1 MNNNNKNEE
10 IISKIKSMRERILDI
25 VPEICPQRAVL
36 ITESYKETEGLPFI
50 MRKAIAMEK
59 ILSNMDIYL
68 EDDQLLAG
76 NQASKMRAAPI
87 FPEYSVDWIEDE
99 LDKFPERKGDVFNI
113 SDGTKKQLRSIF
125 PYWKGKTMEDQVL
138 RDLPD
143 DVMSAWKA
151 GILSPGGI
159 THTGDGHII
168 IDFFKVLEKGLPA
181 ILLEIEEKDKNLKL
195 EHSENIKKHEF
206 YEATKIAINSVI
218 LYVKRYIELIDDIAS
233 GTGNE
238 KRRKELK
245 ELVNVCKEIINGKPS
260 SFYSALQ
267 LVTFLHILLHIE
279 TNGHSFS
286 LGRFDQ
292 YMYSFYI
299 NDINSGALT
308 HDKALD
314 LLSCFYIKLNTLNKV
329 RPWGHTEFGVGYALY
344 QQMEIGGLDSD
355 GYDATNELSF
365 ACLEADRLVRLFQPN
380 LGARLSPL
388 TSDVFL
394 RECAKCI
401 RLGYGKPALFNDSV
415 IIPSLMNYG
424 VPVGDARDYAII
436 GCVTPVV
443 PGKWNHRPTGMTF
456 INVPKILELTLNGG
470 RDPDSG
476 TELLNS
482 DKNLENFNS
491 IDELWSEFKK
501 QFDYYIRLHV
511 IVDNVCDTAIEDYDA
526 DPLCST
532 FVNDCIERGMT
543 AKKGGAIYDFISGL
557 LVGVSTAGDSISAID
572 ELVFKKH
579 SVSGLE
585 LKNALLGNFDSDNGQ
600 SIRESCKKAPKFG
613 NDLIEPDNNVIR
625 IYRLYMNLIKDY
637 KTVRYDKGP
646 TGCVY
651 TPSTATISANTPIGS
666 RVGATPDGRLAGM
679 PVNEGASPCHG
690 ADVNGPTATILS
702 ITRLPNVEMAGG
714 QLLNMK
720 FDPSSLA
727 GDEKLSKFTSLLK
740 TFLLLGGFHVQFN
753 IVSAEDLRDARIH
766 PERHRDLVVRVAG
779 YCALF
784 TSLAPEVQDE
794 IIARTEHSQ

>member
-1 MNNNNKNEE
+1 MNKNEGKE
-10 IISKIKSMRERILDI
+10 EVISKIMAMRDRILDTI
-25 VPEICPQRAVL
+25 PEICPQRAVL

-50 MRKAIAMEK
+50 MRKALAMEK

-68 EDDQLLAG
+68 EEGQLLAG

-87 FPEYSVDWIEDE
+87 FPEYSIEWIEEE
-99 LDKFPERKGDVFNI
+99 LDTFPERKGDVFNI
-113 SDGTKKQLRSIF
+113 SDDTKEQLRSIF

-138 RDLPD
+138 RNTPD
-143 DVMSAWKA
+143 DVMAAWKA

-181 ILLEIEEKDKNLKL
+181 ILLEIVEKDKSLKL
-195 EHSENIKKHEF
+195 EKSENIKKHEF
-206 YEATKIAINSVI
+206 YKATKVAINSVI
-218 LYVKRYIELIDDIAS
+218 LYIKRYIELIESIAS
-233 GTGNE
+233 ETVDK
-238 KRRKELK
+238 KRRNELE
-245 ELVNVCKEIINGKPS
+245 ELVEVCKEIINSKPG

-267 LVTFLHILLHIE
+267 LVTFLHILFHIE
-279 TNGHSFS
+279 SNGHSFS

-292 YMYSFYI
+292 YMYPFYI
-299 NDINSGALT
+299 NDINSGVLT
-308 HDKALD
+308 HEKALD

-344 QQMEIGGLDSD
+344 QQMQIGGLGPD

-380 LGARLSPL
+380 IGARLSPL
-388 TSDVFL
+388 TPDSFL
-394 RECAKCI
+394 RDCAKCI
-401 RLGYGKPALFNDSV
+401 RLGFGKPAIFNDSV
-415 IIPSLMNYG
+415 VIPSLMNYG
-424 VPVGDARDYAII
+424 VPVSDARNYAII

-476 TELLNS
+476 TELLHS

-491 IDELWSEFKK
+491 IEELWEEFKK

-511 IVDNVCDTAIEDYDA
+511 IIDNVCDIAIEDHDA
-526 DPLCST
+526 DPLCSS

-572 ELVFKKH
+572 ELVFKNH

-585 LKNALLGNFDSDNGQ
+585 LKNALLKNFESPEGE
-600 SIRESCKKAPKFG
+600 SIRELCKAAPKFG
-613 NDLIEPDNNVIR
+613 NDIVEPDMNVVR
-625 IYRLYMNLIKDY
+625 IYRLYMDLIKDY
-637 KTVRYDKGP
+637 KTVRYGKGP
-646 TGCVY
+646 IGCVY
-651 TPSTATISANTPIGS
+651 TPSTATISANTPVGS
-666 RVGATPDGRLAGM
+666 RVGATADGRLAGM
-679 PVNEGASPCHG
+679 PTNEGASPYHG
-690 ADVNGPTATILS
+690 ADVSGPTATMLS

-727 GDEKLSKFTSLLK
+727 GDEKLSKFISLLK
-740 TFLLLGGFHVQFN
+740 TFMQLGGFHVQFN
-753 IVSAEDLRDARIH
+753 IVSAEDLKDAKVH

-784 TSLAPEVQDE
+784 TSLAPEVQDD
-794 IIARTEHSQ
+794 IIARTVHAQ